1 MEKKVSVKLIN
12 LVLIAI
18 LVWVVVST
26 GGFWLWALDKLI
38 EILIPFVVA
47 FAGAYVAYPVL
58 KYMEK
63 KGIPKWLG
71 TGIIIVVFLGFTSLI
86 IALLVPLVYEQ
97 TIGLISNIIKFI
109 QDMSIKYDL
118 DLNYIQNSFSNLNTM
133 IVDFG
138 KFISNSAFTIINKSI
153 GIGTT
158 IIIAFFTAIY
168 LLMDMEHIRE
178 VVKKYF
184 KRKSKKTYNYIKAL
198 DTEMKNY
205 CIGLEKYILIQLVEY
220 IIVFYLIGHP
230 YFLILG
236 ILAAFTTII
245 PYFGGIFTNIIAL
258 VTAIVV
264 SPKLFILT
272 LIVSIILPNIDGYFW
287 SPKIYGKTNNI
298 HPVISIF
305 GVFAGGALFGVM
317 GIVIALPVTIL
328 LTKTFNYYRS
338 DLVVLKNKKNRK
350 IKK

>member
-1 MEKKVSVKLIN
+1 MLDKKISVRLIN
-12 LVLIAI
+12 LVLIAL

-38 EILIPFVVA
+38 TISIPFVVA
-47 FAGAYVAYPVL
+47 FSMAYVAYPFL

-71 TGIIIVVFLGFTSLI
+71 TGIIIIIFVGFVSLI
-86 IALLVPLVYEQ
+86 VALLVPLVYDQ
-97 TIGLISNIIKFI
+97 TVGLISNIIKFI
-109 QDMSIKYDL
+109 QDVSIKYDL
-118 DLNYIQNSFSNLNTM
+118 DLNYIQNGFSNLNN
-133 IVDFG
+133 IVLDLG
-138 KFISNSAFTIINKSI
+138 KFISNSAFNIISKSI
-153 GIGTT
+153 GIFTT
-158 IIIAFFTAIY
+158 IIISFFTAIY
-168 LLMDMEHIRE
+168 LLMDMDHIRE
-178 VVKKYF
+178 VIKKRF
-184 KRKSKKTYNYIKAL
+184 KRKSKKTYNYVKAL

-205 CIGLEKYILIQLVEY
+205 CIGLSKYILVQLVEY
-220 IIVFYLIGHP
+220 ILVFYLIGHP

-258 VTAIVV
+258 ITAIVV

-298 HPVISIF
+298 HPVVSIF
-305 GVFAGGALFGVM
+305 GVFAGSALFGVM

-328 LTKTFNYYRS
+328 LSQTFKYYRS
-338 DLVVLKNKKNRK
+338 DLVELKRKGRKK
-350 IKK
+350 